1 MRSSSFPN
9 LSRYFRKV
17 PNSFS
22 SFKNSPALCTVAWI
36 FFSFLTIPA
45 SDISFSTSLSENR
58 ATLLIEKSAKALWK
72 LGYFFSI
79 TFQLTPAVKSDLVIR
94 SKYSSSFLGGLTFQL
109 GDTDSVEAF
118 YIFMDFEF
126 APLRGLQGFSTEGSL
141 GPFEHVSHKIS

>member
-1 MRSSSFPN
+1 MHCCLDLFLVPDD
-9 LSRYFRKV
+9 SRV
-17 PNSFS
+17 GH
-22 SFKNSPALCTVAWI
+22 
-36 FFSFLTIPA
+36 
-45 SDISFSTSLSENR
+45 E
-58 ATLLIEKSAKALWK
+58 LLHVFVRESCYLAYREIAKAFWK
-72 LGYFFSI
+72 PGHFFSI
-79 TFQLTPAVKSDLVIR
+79 TFQLSPAVNSDLVIR